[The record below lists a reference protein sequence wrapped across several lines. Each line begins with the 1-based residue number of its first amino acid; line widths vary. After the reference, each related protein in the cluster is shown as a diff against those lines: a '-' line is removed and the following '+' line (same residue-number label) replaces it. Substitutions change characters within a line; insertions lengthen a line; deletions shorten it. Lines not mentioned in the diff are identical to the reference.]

1 MRKLLIN
8 LLFFVIF
15 LNLNFSIADEK
26 INKLKDL
33 LKSGL
38 ISEEEFKQAITLIED
53 VKLSDIRDIN
63 VRQIT
68 GSVGNEK
75 FEKYEFYIDNY
86 RVHTL
91 SPGYISVD
99 NLLTGETDVSLGG
112 KFKVKFSREGKNFF
126 KFVFDEEQLT
136 SKLLYKDRMLI
147 NWTGKYVQ
155 RYSATFYQMQVLG
168 YIPFH
173 FYITIP
179 GRSPISL
186 NMKLF
191 NDKIDKAVSKVKE
204 ELAIKYNLTV
214 SDIDRIMKKKDNA
227 ISKEKEKI
235 IKELTEKYA
244 GEQITDA
251 IRDEIEKTIGQEIAN
266 AFISEIERVTGSQI
280 DAAIEQEVAD
290 AINEAIAAAVELGVS
305 EATAAAAI
313 EAMIWVYA
321 MGGSDQDAMDACRSI
336 AGDAC

>member
-1 MRKLLIN
+1 
-8 LLFFVIF
+8 
-15 LNLNFSIADEK
+15 
-26 INKLKDL
+26 
-33 LKSGL
+33 
-38 ISEEEFKQAITLIED
+38 
-53 VKLSDIRDIN
+53 
-63 VRQIT
+63 
-68 GSVGNEK
+68 
-75 FEKYEFYIDNY
+75 
-86 RVHTL
+86 
-91 SPGYISVD
+91 
-99 NLLTGETDVSLGG
+99 
-112 KFKVKFSREGKNFF
+112 
-126 KFVFDEEQLT
+126 
-136 SKLLYKDRMLI
+136 MLI
-147 NWTGKYVQ
+147 NWSGKYVQ
-155 RYSATFYQMQVLG
+155 RYSATFYQMQILG

-179 GRSPISL
+179 GKNPISL

-191 NDKIDKAVSKVKE
+191 NDKIDKAVAKVKE

-244 GEQITDA
+244 GEEITDA
-251 IRDEIEKTIGQEIAN
+251 IREEIEKTIGDEMAN

-290 AINEAIAAAVELGVS
+290 AINQAIAEAVELGVS

-313 EAMIWVYA
+313 AAMIYVYA

>member
-1 MRKLLIN
+1 MKKIIIN
-8 LLFFVIF
+8 LFFLII

-33 LKSGL
+33 LKAGL
-38 ISEEEFKQAITLIED
+38 INETEFKQAIKLIEATNNS
-53 VKLSDIRDIN
+53 KISDIN

-68 GSVGNEK
+68 GTVGNEK

-91 SPGYISVD
+91 SPGHIRVD
-99 NLLTGETDVSLGG
+99 NLLTGETDVALGG
-112 KFKVKFSREGKNFF
+112 NFKVKFSREGKNFF
-126 KFVFDEEQLT
+126 EFVFDKENLS

-147 NWTGKYVQ
+147 NWSGKYVQ
-155 RYSATFYQMQVLG
+155 RYSATFYQMQILG

-179 GRSPISL
+179 GKNPISL

-191 NDKIDKAVSKVKE
+191 NDKIDKAVAKVKE

-244 GEQITDA
+244 GEEITDA
-251 IRDEIEKTIGQEIAN
+251 IREEIEKTIGDEMAN

-290 AINEAIAAAVELGVS
+290 AINQAIAEAVELGVS

-313 EAMIWVYA
+313 AAMIYVYA

>member
-1 MRKLLIN
+1 MKKILIN
-8 LLFFVIF
+8 LLFFLII
-15 LNLNFSIADEK
+15 LNFNFSFADEK

-33 LKSGL
+33 LKAGL
-38 ISEEEFKQAITLIED
+38 IDETEFKQAIKLIEETN
-53 VKLSDIRDIN
+53 KSEIGDIN

-91 SPGYISVD
+91 SPGYIRID
-99 NLLTGETDVSLGG
+99 NLITGETDVKLGG
-112 KFKVKFSREGKNFF
+112 KFKVKISKEGKNFF
-126 KFVFDEEQLT
+126 EYVFDEENLS
-136 SKLLYKDRMLI
+136 SKLLYKGRLLI
-147 NWTGKYVQ
+147 NWSGKYVQ

-179 GRSPISL
+179 GKNPISL

-191 NDKIDKAVSKVKE
+191 NEKIEKAVAKVKE
-204 ELAIKYNLTV
+204 ELAIRYNLTV

-227 ISKEKEKI
+227 ISREKEKI

-244 GEQITDA
+244 GEEITEA
-251 IRDEIEKTIGQEIAN
+251 IREEIEKTIGEEMAN
-266 AFISEIERVTGSQI
+266 AFITEIERVTGSQI
-280 DAAIEQEVAD
+280 DAAIEQEVAN
-290 AINEAIAAAVELGVS
+290 AINEAIAEAVELGVS

-313 EAMIWVYA
+313 AAMIYVYA

>member
-1 MRKLLIN
+1 MKKIIIN
-8 LLFFVIF
+8 LFFLII

-33 LKSGL
+33 LKAGL
-38 ISEEEFKQAITLIED
+38 INETEFKQAIKLIEETNNS
-53 VKLSDIRDIN
+53 KISDIN

-68 GSVGNEK
+68 GTVGNEK

-91 SPGYISVD
+91 SPGHIRVD
-99 NLLTGETDVSLGG
+99 NLLTGETDVALGG
-112 KFKVKFSREGKNFF
+112 NFKVKFSREGKNFF
-126 KFVFDEEQLT
+126 EFVFDKENLS

-147 NWTGKYVQ
+147 NWSGKYVQ
-155 RYSATFYQMQVLG
+155 RYSATFYQMQILG

-179 GRSPISL
+179 GKNPISL

-191 NDKIDKAVSKVKE
+191 NDKIDKAVAKVKE

-244 GEQITDA
+244 GEEITDA
-251 IRDEIEKTIGQEIAN
+251 IREEIEKTIGDEMAN

-290 AINEAIAAAVELGVS
+290 AINQAIAEAVELGVS

-313 EAMIWVYA
+313 AAMIYVYA

>member
-1 MRKLLIN
+1 LKKILIN
-8 LLFFVIF
+8 LLFFLII
-15 LNLNFSIADEK
+15 LNFNFSIADEK

-33 LKSGL
+33 LKAGL
-38 ISEEEFKQAITLIED
+38 INETEFKQAIKLIEETS
-53 VKLSDIRDIN
+53 KSEISDIK

-91 SPGYISVD
+91 SPGFIRID
-99 NLLTGETDVSLGG
+99 NLLTGETDVALGE
-112 KFKVKFSREGKNFF
+112 KFKVKFSREGKKFF
-126 KFVFDEEQLT
+126 EFVFDKENLS

-147 NWTGKYVQ
+147 NWSGKYVQ
-155 RYSATFYQMQVLG
+155 RYSATFYQMQILG
-168 YIPFH
+168 HIPFH

-179 GRSPISL
+179 GKNPISL

-191 NDKIDKAVSKVKE
+191 NDKIDKAVAKVKE
-204 ELAIKYNLTV
+204 ELAIKYNLTA

-244 GEQITDA
+244 GKEITEA
-251 IRDEIEKTIGQEIAN
+251 IREEIEKTIGEEMAN

-280 DAAIEQEVAD
+280 DAAIEQEVAE
-290 AINEAIAAAVELGVS
+290 AINEAIAEAVELGVS

-313 EAMIWVYA
+313 AAMIYVYA